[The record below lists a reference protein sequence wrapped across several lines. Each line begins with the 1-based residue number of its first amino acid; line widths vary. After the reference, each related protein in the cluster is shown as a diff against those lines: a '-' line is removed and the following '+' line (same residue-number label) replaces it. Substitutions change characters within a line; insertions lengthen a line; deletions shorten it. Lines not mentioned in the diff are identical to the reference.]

1 MDPVNVVVYVSDA
14 LRVDHLGCYGAK
26 FVNTRTIDR
35 FSETALRFDQAIT
48 AAAWTAPA
56 MTSIA
61 TGLYPPRHGVF
72 DWANRLDPSIETVFE
87 SFARAGYAVGSFVF
101 DDEYLFSGVPSAGVQ
116 GRSEDFDSVLRWLDT
131 HAQAPFMLF
140 VHSWAT
146 HMPYNV
152 SHRRRKTW
160 QSAKAEFIGRLRSNT
175 ADGIEECREAYRRS
189 VEYQSET
196 LFASLLERLDRLGV
210 ADTTTVVFAAD
221 HGESWGERFADK
233 SQITGMYHLHGATL
247 YDEILRVPLIVRSPG
262 LEPAVVTSQV
272 RTVDI
277 TPTLR
282 DLAGVPLPPSDG
294 ASLLPLARGRE
305 QGDRPAIAVT
315 SDRGNIS
322 WAAARLPPWKLM
334 RHVGDGRSEAYR
346 IDIDPRETSDRAS
359 ECPPRIGALLD
370 EALQDV
376 EHRAI
381 SDEDEAAIEQRLGD
395 LGYL

>member
-1 MDPVNVVVYVSDA
+1 VNVVVYVSDA
-14 LRVDHLGCYGAK
+14 LRIDHLGCYGAK
-26 FVNTRTIDR
+26 FVNTRTIDG
-35 FSETALRFDQAIT
+35 FADTGLRFDQAIT

-61 TGLYPPRHGVF
+61 TGLYPQRHGVF
-72 DWANRLDPSIETVFE
+72 DWANRLDPAIETVFE
-87 SFARAGYAVGSFVF
+87 SFARAGHVVGSFVF

-116 GRSEDFDSVLRWLDT
+116 GRSEDFDGVLGWLDA

-160 QSAKAEFIGRLRSNT
+160 QSAKAEYIERLRSNT
-175 ADGIEECREAYRRS
+175 ADGLEECREAYRRS

-196 LFASLLERLDRLGV
+196 LFASLLERLDQLGL

-233 SQITGMYHLHGATL
+233 SQITGMYHLHGAAL

-262 LEPAVVTSQV
+262 LGPGVVTSQV

-282 DLAGVPLPPSDG
+282 DLAGLPPRPADG
-294 ASLLPLARGRE
+294 ASLLPLARGQE
-305 QGDRPAIAVT
+305 HGDRSAIAVT

-322 WAAARLPPWKLM
+322 WAAARQPPWKLM
-334 RHVGDGRSEAYR
+334 HHVVDGRTEAYR
-346 IDIDPRETSDRAS
+346 IDVDPRETIDRTS
-359 ECPPRIGALLD
+359 ECPPQIRALLD
-370 EALQDV
+370 EALRDV
-376 EHRAI
+376 ERRAI
-381 SDEDEAAIEQRLGD
+381 SEEEEAAIEQRLGD